1 MRLVFRHLEHLCIH
15 KCTGDTFMVKLWA
28 IPNEP
33 IGEVIF
39 AVCDSCRKPFLQR
52 SQHVRVE
59 GVSGVLLVLR
69 ELLLNEGVHLRVC
82 VPWDG

>member
-1 MRLVFRHLEHLCIH
+1 
-15 KCTGDTFMVKLWA
+15 MVKLWA

-33 IGEVIF
+33 IDEVIF
-39 AVCDSCRKPFLQR
+39 TVYDSCRKPFLQCF
-52 SQHVRVE
+52 QHVYVE
-59 GVSGVLLVLR
+59 SVGGVLLVLC